1 MSDYIGNLQKVRQA
15 TMFDMRHSYDENKTA
30 DKQKMGEF
38 SYYNK
43 EQVLEENATIESLLN
58 LQSTDQMTEQLPELT
73 RQEIQERLFTNKAYL
88 LINEHSKTDSPYM
101 EAVKTSVTN
110 LTESLFA
117 PMEAGKIGET
127 LNKIST
133 LYQTA
138 LDKCKDYLERG
149 TGKRKVPFWPWH
161 KQRYDAVDE
170 MEQNLVKEKEK
181 FEFNK
186 QIVMARLDEEDL
198 GMQPQAP
205 TDFEVRK
212 SQIDKGSLYRD
223 GELMIKS
230 AMDVVLI
237 DRFDVDKQTER
248 FQYVE
253 KEAEELNDELYK
265 ELEKVEV
272 SKQDAM
278 LTNALDLMK
287 QNEVTIVKYTDKE
300 LDVIMEGTTYA
311 NKILESDVGA
321 TLKVINDI
329 KEKKG
334 FGLDPATIDE
344 NIKLLEEVV
353 KPAKKN
359 KKTLDISPEIH
370 HMAGVLLDQ
379 LKTLKNNP
387 FKFISKL
394 SNKELRTQFGMSI
407 DFGIFMNTSFSDRD
421 TVIKDEIKRS
431 PVSNTDFIDAL
442 MRIYGGSVF
451 ETYKKYVLKTNL
463 YKTAAKINEMK
474 LDIDGQLISKNIRDN
489 FVS

>member
-161 KQRYDAVDE
+161 KQRYNAVDE

-181 FEFNK
+181 FE
-186 QIVMARLDEEDL
+186 
-198 GMQPQAP
+198 
-205 TDFEVRK
+205 
-212 SQIDKGSLYRD
+212 
-223 GELMIKS
+223 
-230 AMDVVLI
+230 
-237 DRFDVDKQTER
+237 
-248 FQYVE
+248 
-253 KEAEELNDELYK
+253 
-265 ELEKVEV
+265 
-272 SKQDAM
+272 
-278 LTNALDLMK
+278 LDL
-287 QNEVTIVKYTDKE
+287 
-300 LDVIMEGTTYA
+300 LC
-311 NKILESDVGA
+311 
-321 TLKVINDI
+321 
-329 KEKKG
+329 
-334 FGLDPATIDE
+334 
-344 NIKLLEEVV
+344 
-353 KPAKKN
+353 
-359 KKTLDISPEIH
+359 
-370 HMAGVLLDQ
+370 
-379 LKTLKNNP
+379 
-387 FKFISKL
+387 
-394 SNKELRTQFGMSI
+394 
-407 DFGIFMNTSFSDRD
+407 
-421 TVIKDEIKRS
+421 
-431 PVSNTDFIDAL
+431 
-442 MRIYGGSVF
+442 
-451 ETYKKYVLKTNL
+451 
-463 YKTAAKINEMK
+463 AAM
-474 LDIDGQLISKNIRDN
+474 
-489 FVS
+489 